1 MEFTEN
7 KKIDSAEKAT
17 TDNFSKSEIELGYE
31 FAKHM
36 RKEFSDFI
44 KAIVLFGSSSKNK
57 NSHKSDIDIL
67 VVIDDLSVDITA
79 EIVESYRIIT
89 EKIISKVS
97 NKLHITSLR
106 YVTFW
111 KYVRDAN
118 PVAVSILRDGLPII
132 DTNFIVPLQQLLR
145 RGEIKPSAESI
156 INYFARSTDS
166 LHSVKSSLLQA
177 CVGLY
182 WSVTDAVHSLLM
194 MYNVVSP
201 SPEDIPEHM
210 HSHLLSRNVLTK
222 NHIETFKE
230 FFTLSKLINHNEL
243 KHMSGKDFD
252 EYYAKAYAFVN
263 DIKKELEK
271 MK

>member
-1 MEFTEN
+1 MEFDE
-7 KKIDSAEKAT
+7 KKQNDSADKALT
-17 TDNFSKSEIELGYE
+17 NNFSKSEIELGYE

-36 RKEFSDFI
+36 RKELSDFI
-44 KAIVLFGSSSKNK
+44 RAIVLFGSSTKNK
-57 NSHKSDIDIL
+57 KSSGSDVDVL
-67 VVIDDLSVDITA
+67 VVIDDLNVEITA

-97 NKLHITSLR
+97 NKLHVTSLR

-132 DTNFIVPLQQLLR
+132 DTNFIVPLQQLLK
-145 RGEIKPSAESI
+145 RGEIKPSLEAI
-156 INYFARSTDS
+156 MNYFSRSTDS
-166 LHSVKSSLLQA
+166 LHGVKDSLLQA
-177 CVGLY
+177 SVGLY
-182 WSVTDAVHSLLM
+182 WSVVDAVQSLLM

-210 HSHLLSRNVLTK
+210 HSHLLSRHVLTQH
-222 NHIETFKE
+222 HIELFKE
-230 FFTLSKLINHNEL
+230 FFTLSKLITHNEL

-252 EYYAKAYAFVN
+252 DYYKKAYSFVN
-263 DIKKELEK
+263 DVKKELEK